1 MSKFVGQQ
9 AGYIEGAR
17 RNVPG
22 LDSLHRMTGLLLAE
36 HVPTNG
42 RVLVVGAGG
51 GLELKALAEQ
61 HSGWSFDGVDP
72 SSDMIL
78 LARQMTAGDTHRV
91 QLLQGDIRAA
101 PEGPFDGAVCLLVFH
116 HISLKDRVS
125 TLRGIYRRLRPGSP
139 FVLAHISFPQDET
152 ERSLW
157 IDRHIEFGAMA
168 DRNDEKKQMA
178 RFGMKERLFILPPE
192 KEEACMEEAGFTGI
206 AQFYHALSFRGWI
219 AYRD

>member
-1 MSKFVGQQ
+1 MSNFVGQQ
-9 AGYIEGAR
+9 AGYIEAAR

-22 LDSLHRMTGLLLAE
+22 LDSLHRMAGLLLAE
-36 HVPTNG
+36 HVPATG

-72 SSDMIL
+72 SSDMLL
-78 LARQMTAGDTHRV
+78 LARQTTAADADRV
-91 QLLQGDIRAA
+91 KLHQGDIRAA

-116 HISLKDRVS
+116 HIPLKERVS
-125 TLRGIYRRLRPGSP
+125 TLHGIYRRLRPGSP
-139 FVLAHISFPQDET
+139 FVLAHVSFPQDEP

-157 IDRHIEFGAMA
+157 VDRHVRFGAMA
-168 DRNDEKKQMA
+168 EMDAEKKQA
-178 RFGMKERLFILPPE
+178 ATIGIKERLFIRPPKE
-192 KEEACMEEAGFTGI
+192 EEACLEEAGFTGI
-206 AQFYHALSFRGWI
+206 TQFYQALSFRGWI